1 MMMFLYAESAN
12 QTSGFKFINW
22 LSLLNY
28 VQCPPKLAN
37 ATAEEAK
44 RRSAAITASDAPS
57 KQLGAITEHNHFTL
71 LRLDLDDTE
80 HTIKS
85 ICDLMKGMGI
95 YSYLIHTTAS
105 HRQSGK
111 GDRYRVYIELEHGLT
126 LDEWRLLQTY
136 LAYVVGADDCSNRP
150 QQIMYLP
157 VRFAGGIYRSHINK
171 GPALKVYDSQLFSDA
186 IAFDVDQKRQAE
198 ALEREKASQIKPQ
211 YQERLIAGQVSII
224 EAINQG
230 YEWASLLAQ
239 YGYRRQGRA
248 WLAPES
254 SSKIGG
260 VYLLTGHDGKQ
271 RYYSH
276 HTNDPCAIGK
286 CLDKFDFITM
296 RSFGGD
302 RLSALKAMAK
312 YFPAHDKH
320 NKQQYIRHQQAL
332 KLRAIKESLQ

>member
-1 MMMFLYAESAN
+1 MKFLFIERMTQQADFTFTDWKQLTRVVQKPPTIDASSA
-12 QTSGFKFINW
+12 Q
-22 LSLLNY
+22 
-28 VQCPPKLAN
+28 
-37 ATAEEAK
+37 EAK
-44 RRSAAITASDAPS
+44 KHSQAITASDCPS
-57 KQLGAITEHNHFTL
+57 KRLEVMTEHNRFTL
-71 LRLDLDDTE
+71 LRLDLDDTP

-85 ICDLMKGMGI
+85 LCGSLYALGLS
-95 YSYLIHTTAS
+95 SYLIHTTAS
-105 HRQSGK
+105 HQQDGK
-111 GDRYRVYIELEHGLT
+111 GNRYRVYIELEHGLT
-126 LDEWRLLQTY
+126 LDEWRLVQTY
-136 LAYVVGADDCSNRP
+136 LAYAMGADDCSSRP

-171 GPALKVYDSQLFSDA
+171 GSALKVYGSQLFSDA
-186 IAFDVDQKRQAE
+186 IAFDVEQKRQAE

-211 YQERLIAGQVSII
+211 YQERLIDGQVSII

-239 YGYRRQGRA
+239 YGYKRQGRA

-286 CLDKFDFITM
+286 CLDKFDFITI

-302 RLSALKAMAK
+302 SFTALKAMAK
-312 YFPAHDKH
+312 YFPEHDKH